1 MFYYYILKLMVLH
14 LNPTFSKNIY
24 LNTYMGSQTL
34 WAWWIQTTT
43 PRIQGTKLFD
53 IFGKKSWLIIHFIY
67 GLLN

>member
-1 MFYYYILKLMVLH
+1 M
-14 LNPTFSKNIY
+14 TFSKNIY

-43 PRIQGTKLFD
+43 PRIQGTKIFD